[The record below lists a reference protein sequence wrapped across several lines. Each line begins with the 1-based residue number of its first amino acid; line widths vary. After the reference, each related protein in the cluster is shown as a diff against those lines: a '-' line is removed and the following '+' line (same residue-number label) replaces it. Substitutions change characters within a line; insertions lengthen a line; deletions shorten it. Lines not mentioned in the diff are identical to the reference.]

1 MLPRADNTWS
11 DVLSYC
17 LPVNRTFLLYI
28 LSLSY
33 ILSASKYYY
42 TLERTRPMARTTDT
56 STPTTKAVGYIR
68 VSTDKQADH
77 GISLDAQQAKLTA
90 YAHLYDLTLVEVI
103 VDAGVSAKTLDR
115 PGLQRALGMLRKGQ
129 AHALLVAKLDRLTRS
144 VEDLGEL
151 IRTVFV
157 PGKADLLSVGEQIDT
172 RTAAGRLVLNV
183 LGSVA
188 QWERETIG
196 ERTAEA
202 LAHKK
207 AQGQKTGGD
216 VPYGYGLAADGKT
229 LVPDE
234 AEQDLLAA
242 IREARQRGLSQRA
255 IVAELTRQGFTTR
268 KGTVLSLMQVQ
279 R

>member
-1 MLPRADNTWS
+1 
-11 DVLSYC
+11 
-17 LPVNRTFLLYI
+17 
-28 LSLSY
+28 
-33 ILSASKYYY
+33 
-42 TLERTRPMARTTDT
+42 MARTPRTT
-56 STPTTKAVGYIR
+56 APTKAVGYIR

-77 GISLDAQQAKLTA
+77 GVSLDAQRAKLDA
-90 YAHLYDLTLVEVI
+90 YAALYDLTLVEVI
-103 VDAGVSAKTLDR
+103 VDAGASAKTLDR
-115 PGLQRALGMLRKGQ
+115 PGLQRALAMLRKGQ

-196 ERTAEA
+196 ERTRDA
-202 LAHKK
+202 LAHKR
-207 AQGQKTGGD
+207 ANGERTSLYA
-216 VPYGYGLAADGKT
+216 PYGYRLAADDKT
-229 LVPDE
+229 LVADE
-234 AEQDLLAA
+234 AEQAMLAA

-255 IVAELTRQGFTTR
+255 VVAELTRQGFTTR
-268 KGTVLSLMQVQ
+268 KGTLLGLRQVQ
-279 R
+279 RMMEQAQIA

>member
-1 MLPRADNTWS
+1 
-11 DVLSYC
+11 
-17 LPVNRTFLLYI
+17 
-28 LSLSY
+28 
-33 ILSASKYYY
+33 
-42 TLERTRPMARTTDT
+42 MART
-56 STPTTKAVGYIR
+56 PRTTTETTRAVGYIR

-77 GISLDAQQAKLTA
+77 GISLDAQQAKLAA
-90 YAHLYDLTLVEVI
+90 YAALYDLALVEVI
-103 VDAGVSAKTLDR
+103 VDAGASAKTLER
-115 PGLQRALGMLRKGQ
+115 PGLQRALAMLRKGQ

-207 AQGQKTGGD
+207 ALGHKTGGD
-216 VPYGYGLAADGKT
+216 VPYGYQLAADGKT

-234 AEQDLLAA
+234 AEQALLAA

-255 IVAELTRQGFTTR
+255 VVAELTRQGFTTR
-268 KGTVLSLMQVQ
+268 RGTPLALKQVQ
-279 R
+279 RIMQQARIA